1 MKEEQESV
9 QNVWSILELVRP
21 SEAVFKPL
29 SQGI

>member
-9 QNVWSILELVRP
+9 QNVCSVLELVRQ